1 MGISTQ
7 RYIFIS
13 LISLGLLVSASVHA
27 AQVHDVP
34 LPARIVLYRAQL
46 LMGKGKFI
54 EAAKVLESFQKKGK
68 GLKAR
73 GHDPRGYRNYM
84 VDFVLGNCYLEA
96 KRPLEAITQYR
107 AAVAARP
114 GFAPAW
120 MNLAKCYY
128 DMKAYLEAGQAFL
141 RGYKTA
147 REKRPERLYYA
158 AVCFMTAGEN
168 KEALEVL
175 ERLMRLHP
183 TALKL
188 DWKEAIVQAYL
199 ACKQPRKALP
209 LIEELSEKT
218 TGKKQRQWQEIRLQE
233 YLSLGMEAKAL
244 EYAEWLIQEYPLEPM
259 WWKGLAYLYLR
270 ENQYRPALV
279 ALTVKGLLEP
289 LTPQEIRIVA
299 DLNMS
304 LGIPVQALHFY
315 KEIASESFG
324 PDIAYR
330 IAQGYIRIHRP
341 GDALNWVEKGL
352 LKGKKNP
359 QLMLLKGDLLYELA
373 RYHEAAAVFEA
384 AAYRKV
390 TPGRS
395 WLMAGY
401 AAWNANETAR
411 SRRDFIHAARYPKQK
426 DAAQRA
432 LRQIGS

>member
-1 MGISTQ
+1 MPD
-7 RYIFIS
+7 RKYIFVS
-13 LISLGLLVSASVHA
+13 LIILLGLLVSVSGYA
-27 AQVHDVP
+27 ADVP
-34 LPARIVLYRAQL
+34 LPAQLVLYKAQL
-46 LMGKGKFI
+46 LIEKGKFP
-54 EAAKVLESFQKKGK
+54 EAARVLEKFQKKGK
-68 GLKAR
+68 GLKAK
-73 GHDPRGYRNYM
+73 GHDPSGYRNYM
-84 VDFVLGNCYLEA
+84 VNFVLGNCYLKA
-96 KRPLEAITQYR
+96 KRPIDAAGQYR
-107 AAVAARP
+107 AAVTARP

-128 DMKAYLEAGQAFL
+128 DMKAYLKAGQAFL
-141 RGYKTA
+141 RGYETA
-147 REKRPERLYYA
+147 AEKKPERLYYA
-158 AVCFMTAGEN
+158 AVCFMSAGKN
-168 KEALEVL
+168 KEALEAF

-183 TALKL
+183 TDLKL

-199 ACKQPRKALP
+199 ACKQPHKALP

-218 TGKKQRQWQEIRLQE
+218 TGEKQKQWQGIRLQE

-244 EYAEWLIQEYPLEPM
+244 KYADWLIREYPLEPR
-259 WWKGLAYLYLR
+259 WWKGLAYLHLR
-270 ENQYRPALV
+270 ENRYRPALV

-289 LTPQEIRIVA
+289 FTPQETRIVA

-315 KEIASESFG
+315 KKIASEKLG

-330 IAQGYIRIHRP
+330 VAQGYIRIHRP
-341 GDALNWVEKGL
+341 EDALNWVKKGL
-352 LKGKKNP
+352 LKENENP

-373 RYHEAAAVFEA
+373 RYHEAAAVFERA
-384 AAYRKV
+384 ACRKV

-411 SRRDFIHAARYPKQK
+411 SRRAFIHAARYPKQK